1 MRFPFYIARRYLF
14 SKKKTNI
21 INLISII
28 SVSGAAV
35 ATMALIIVLSV
46 FNGFSDMVASL
57 LTNFDPELKIVAT
70 EGKSVAADDPI
81 LTEIRNMDEVD
92 IAAECYE
99 DQALAIYGDRQATVM
114 VKGVEDNFNKLC
126 SVDDILYGS
135 GQFQLHAGILNYAI
149 PGVML
154 AQDMGM
160 NARYNGYLKIY
171 APRREG
177 QLNMSNP
184 VENFSV
190 DSLMSAGVVFMVNQ
204 SRYDK
209 DYLLTSIHF
218 ARNLFEGQGMLTSLE
233 LKLKNASQLNTVK
246 KKMRKIGGDKF
257 RVLDR
262 YEQQPDTFRV
272 MQIEKLLAYLFLTF
286 ILMVACFNIFGTLSM
301 LMIDK
306 RDDVTTLRNLG
317 ATNSQITRIFQLE
330 GWMISALGAVIGIAL
345 GLLLCY
351 LQQTVGLVKMGSTE
365 GQFIIENYPVS
376 VHATDVVIVFVT
388 VMAVG
393 ILATWYPV
401 KYLARRLQINE

>member
-1 MRFPFYIARRYLF
+1 MNFPFYIARRYLF
-14 SKKKTNI
+14 SKKKTNV

-28 SVSGAAV
+28 SVAGAAV
-35 ATMALIIVLSV
+35 ATMALVIVLSV

-57 LTNFDPELKIVAT
+57 LTNFDPELKIVPA
-70 EGKSVAADDPI
+70 EGKSVAADDPV
-81 LTEIRNMDEVD
+81 LTEIRSLGEIDV
-92 IAAECYE
+92 ATECYE
-99 DQALAIYGDRQATVM
+99 DQALAVYGDRQATVM
-114 VKGVEDNFNKLC
+114 VKGVDDNYVELC
-126 SVDDILYGS
+126 GVNDILLGN
-135 GQFQLHAGILNYAI
+135 GHFQLHTGILQYAI
-149 PGVML
+149 PGVVM
-154 AQDMGM
+154 AQEMGM
-160 NARYNGYLKIY
+160 SARYDGYLKIY

-184 VENFSV
+184 TENFTT
-190 DSLMSAGVVFMVNQ
+190 DSLLSAGVVFMVNQ
-204 SRYDK
+204 ARYDRS
-209 DYLLTSIHF
+209 YVLTSISF

-233 LKLKNASQLNTVK
+233 LKLKNAGQLSSVTRKRK
-246 KKMRKIGGDKF
+246 KIAGERF

-262 YEQQPDTFRV
+262 YEQQPDTFRG

-286 ILMVACFNIFGTLSM
+286 ILLVASFNIFGSLSM

-306 RDDVTTLRNLG
+306 RDDVQILRNLG
-317 ATNSQITRIFQLE
+317 ATNRQITQIFQLE

-351 LQQTVGLVKMGSTE
+351 LQQTLGLVKMGSTE

-376 VHATDVVIVFVT
+376 VHLADVVIVFVT

-393 ILATWYPV
+393 ALLAWYPV